1 MVRRHCAGKYIRGF
15 LSIPIE
21 IGKFHLLLPAL
32 FGETVGCIR
41 NRHPHAF
48 RSISVFQDRRSTGT
62 IRKRVST
69 EGQTLHRAA
78 VVGNFSP
85 DCRFMKNSYQL
96 VFIIPAMVP
105 FVTRSNKTIDTPGL
119 PKRSRNKPQART
131 KATQARILDAAQAL
145 FSEQGFE
152 HTQLDQ
158 VAARAGYSRGAIY
171 AHYPSKEN
179 LFLELI
185 EKRVHTKFA
194 VLCQNIEA
202 EHDVSRR
209 SAIFRRWV
217 VSQVGDPSWGTLT
230 LEFKL
235 YAVRRPE
242 LRERLLKL
250 YEALFKRTTKD
261 FGELLFGKELTK
273 AARRAVDRRLAVFA
287 GALSGIILES
297 HFRPALLPSNHLQ
310 PLIEEL
316 FEALIHT

>member
-1 MVRRHCAGKYIRGF
+1 
-15 LSIPIE
+15 
-21 IGKFHLLLPAL
+21 
-32 FGETVGCIR
+32 
-41 NRHPHAF
+41 
-48 RSISVFQDRRSTGT
+48 
-62 IRKRVST
+62 
-69 EGQTLHRAA
+69 
-78 VVGNFSP
+78 
-85 DCRFMKNSYQL
+85 
-96 VFIIPAMVP
+96 
-105 FVTRSNKTIDTPGL
+105 
-119 PKRSRNKPQART
+119 
-131 KATQARILDAAQAL
+131 LDAAQTL

-310 PLIEEL
+310 PLIKEL